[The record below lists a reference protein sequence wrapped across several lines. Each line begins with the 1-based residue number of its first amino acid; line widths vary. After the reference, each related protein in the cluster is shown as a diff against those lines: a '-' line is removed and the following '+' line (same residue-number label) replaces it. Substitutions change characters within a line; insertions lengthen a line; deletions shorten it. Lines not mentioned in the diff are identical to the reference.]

1 MTMTRLNSYKSYSIQ
16 NTRPS
21 LIFRYEIE
29 LIQKN
34 LKARNVA
41 LERSYTDYQQ
51 RGEGFEKLL
60 QEYLRAHVALVE
72 CEQAIDELSAAK
84 ASSNVQ

>member
-1 MTMTRLNSYKSYSIQ
+1 LTYRH
-16 NTRPS
+16 
-21 LIFRYEIE
+21 EIR

-34 LKARNVA
+34 LNARSAA
-41 LERSYTDYQQ
+41 LERSLIEYQQ
-51 RGEGFEKLL
+51 RGEDFERLL

-84 ASSNVQ
+84 AGSINV